1 MKIFDTFQKLW
12 NYCLYCPIC
21 KNYNRNINVSLGPD
35 DNFELMGCCKVGSEV
50 RILCKYYHQG
60 WRGSSCLITFII
72 NTTNNTYE
80 VKTSGTPPATDVAKD
95 SYFFCYLHAKCQGCN
110 YSYLNTA
117 DIEFNHINK
126 TISNIKM
133 DQEGVYLVSE
143 KDKFHISLSHER
155 NIMMVSRFEEM
166 GEATIDDPNIIELPL
181 ANLDFS
187 DANKTINRIKTFI
200 LFS

>member
-21 KNYNRNINVSLGPD
+21 KNYNRNINVSVGPD

-95 SYFFCYLHAKCQGCN
+95 SYFFCYLQI
-110 YSYLNTA
+110 YSCLVKLFFITFKINSIFLSRAFDSRLN
-117 DIEFNHINK
+117 
-126 TISNIKM
+126 
-133 DQEGVYLVSE
+133 
-143 KDKFHISLSHER
+143 LSY
-155 NIMMVSRFEEM
+155 F
-166 GEATIDDPNIIELPL
+166 
-181 ANLDFS
+181 
-187 DANKTINRIKTFI
+187 
-200 LFS
+200 